1 MSPGWRKEWHVGVRV
16 KKEQKDDSSSKPG
29 LLVAFISAVPL
40 KIRVREQDV
49 QTGEVNF
56 LCVHKKLRN
65 KRLAP
70 SLIKEITRRI
80 NREGIWQG
88 LYTGGTLLPTPITT
102 TRYFHRPINWQRLYQ
117 LGFSSLPPGTTPAA
131 QGIRFH
137 IAASTSLA
145 GFRDMRPDDAPRVR
159 DLLDRYLARYD
170 MVPRWDE
177 AEFDHWVVDRTKDP
191 KKRVVFAYV
200 VETPDGK
207 ITDFIS
213 FYRLESTVIAK
224 KDNLHAGYLYYYA
237 TEAGIGENVD
247 VPKLRTRLAALTND
261 MLVRAKQQ
269 SFDVMNA
276 LSLMDNAL
284 FLEKT
289 KFKAGDGSLHYYL
302 FNYRVRPISGG
313 LDGVMRL
320 DADNVSKM
328 GLIML

>member
-16 KKEQKDDSSSKPG
+16 KKEQKQEGDKPG

-40 KIRVREQDV
+40 KLRVREQEV

-117 LGFSSLPPGTTPAA
+117 LGFSQLPAGTTQQMQA
-131 QGIRFH
+131 IRFH
-137 IAASTSLA
+137 VANSPSLA
-145 GFRDMRPDDAPRVR
+145 GFRDMKPEDTPKVR
-159 DLLDRYLARYD
+159 ELLDRYLDRYD

-177 AEFDHWVVDRTKDP
+177 AEFDHWVVDRTKDQ

-200 VETPDGK
+200 VE
-207 ITDFIS
+207 
-213 FYRLESTVIAK
+213 
-224 KDNLHAGYLYYYA
+224 
-237 TEAGIGENVD
+237 
-247 VPKLRTRLAALTND
+247 
-261 MLVRAKQQ
+261 
-269 SFDVMNA
+269 
-276 LSLMDNAL
+276 
-284 FLEKT
+284 
-289 KFKAGDGSLHYYL
+289 
-302 FNYRVRPISGG
+302 
-313 LDGVMRL
+313 
-320 DADNVSKM
+320 VS
-328 GLIML
+328 